1 VGGEFS
7 DYIVYVDE
15 SGDHGLDSIDPG
27 YPVFVLA
34 FCIFQ
39 KSEYLEEI
47 APRIQQFKFRHF
59 VKDIVILHEVDIRK
73 DRGDFKFLKE
83 PGLKRAFIGE
93 LTEIIESS
101 PFTLICVVI
110 DKRKLRG
117 NYRFP
122 ANPYHIALKYGLERV
137 FAFLAKKGQDRR
149 LAHIVVESRGKRE
162 DRELELEFLRVAGG
176 GNYRNARLPFELVF
190 ADKKSNSA
198 GLQLADL
205 FAHPVGMSVWK
216 PAQGNRASE
225 VLKAKFD
232 RDTSGEIRGRG
243 LKVFPE

>member
-1 VGGEFS
+1 MGREFS
-7 DYIVYVDE
+7 EYIVYVDE
-15 SGDHGLDSIDPG
+15 SGDHGLGSIDPG

-39 KSEYLEEI
+39 KAAYLAEV

-59 VKDIVILHEVDIRK
+59 GHDIAILHEVDIRK
-73 DRGDFKFLKE
+73 DRGDFKFLKG
-83 PGLKRAFIGE
+83 PGLKRAFIEE
-93 LTEIIESS
+93 LTEIIKSS
-101 PFTLICVVI
+101 PFALICVVI
-110 DKRKLRG
+110 DKTKLRR

-122 ANPYHIALKYGLERV
+122 ANPYHIALEYGLERV
-137 FAFLAKKGQDRR
+137 FAFLAKKRQDRR
-149 LAHIVVESRGKRE
+149 LTHIVVESRGKRE
-162 DRELELEFLRVAGG
+162 DRELELEFRRVVGG
-176 GNYRNARLPFELVF
+176 DNYGNARFPFQLIF

-205 FAHPVGMSVWK
+205 FARPVGMSVWK
-216 PAQGNRASE
+216 PAQENRAFE

-232 RDTSGEIRGRG
+232 RNANGEIRGWG

>member
-1 VGGEFS
+1 VSGEFS

-15 SGDHGLDSIDPG
+15 SGDHGLRSIDPG
-27 YPVFVLA
+27 YPIFVLA

-39 KSEYLEEI
+39 KSSYLEEI
-47 APRIQQFKFRHF
+47 APSIQQFKFRHF
-59 VKDIVILHEVDIRK
+59 GHDIVILHEVDIRK

-93 LTEIIESS
+93 LTAIIESS

-110 DKRKLRG
+110 DKTKLRG

-149 LAHIVVESRGKRE
+149 LSHIVVESRGKRE

-176 GNYRNARLPFELVF
+176 DNYRSARLPFQLVF

-216 PAQGNRASE
+216 PAQKNRAFE
-225 VLKAKFD
+225 VLRAKLD
-232 RDTSGEIRGRG
+232 KGPGGKIRGRG
-243 LKVFPE
+243 LKIFPE

>member
-1 VGGEFS
+1 VGREFS

-15 SGDHGLDSIDPG
+15 SGNHGLGSIGPD

-39 KSEYLEEI
+39 KSEYLAEV

-59 VKDIVILHEVDIRK
+59 GHDIAILHEADIRK
-73 DRGDFKFLKE
+73 DRGEFSFLKD
-83 PGLKRAFIGE
+83 PGLKNAFIEE
-93 LTEIIESS
+93 LTEIIKSS

-110 DKRKLRG
+110 DKTKLRG
-117 NYRFP
+117 NYRSP

-137 FAFLAKKGQDRR
+137 FAFLTREGQDRR
-149 LAHIVVESRGKRE
+149 LTYIVVESRGKRE
-162 DRELELEFLRVAGG
+162 DRELKLEFLRVAGG
-176 GNYRNARLPFELVF
+176 GNYRNAQLPFELVF

-216 PAQGNRASE
+216 PAQKNRAFE

-232 RDTSGEIRGRG
+232 RDPNGEIRGWG
-243 LKVFPE
+243 LKIFPE